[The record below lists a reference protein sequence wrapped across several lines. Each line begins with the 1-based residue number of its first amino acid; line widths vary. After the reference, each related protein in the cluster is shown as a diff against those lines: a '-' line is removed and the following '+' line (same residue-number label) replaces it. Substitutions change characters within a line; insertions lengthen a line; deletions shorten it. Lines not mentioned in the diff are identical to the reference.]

1 MSPPLT
7 QKLSPID
14 YRLQMETVFSKGNKL
29 LLNGRPPD
37 QQEMVKKPNS
47 IFGGSLCHNVMSGLL
62 IFVFLPYFFFLN
74 FTTYLNLNLFYIEI
88 KYFMYECFFLHMG

>member
-14 YRLQMETVFSKGNKL
+14 NRLQMETVFSKGNKL

-37 QQEMVKKPNS
+37 QQEIVEKPNS
-47 IFGGSLCHNVMSGLL
+47 IFRGSLCHNAMSGLL
-62 IFVFLPYFFFLN
+62 IFVFLLYFFFLN
-74 FTTYLNLNLFYIEI
+74 FTTYLNLFYIEI
-88 KYFMYECFFLHMG
+88 KYFMYEWFCLHMC